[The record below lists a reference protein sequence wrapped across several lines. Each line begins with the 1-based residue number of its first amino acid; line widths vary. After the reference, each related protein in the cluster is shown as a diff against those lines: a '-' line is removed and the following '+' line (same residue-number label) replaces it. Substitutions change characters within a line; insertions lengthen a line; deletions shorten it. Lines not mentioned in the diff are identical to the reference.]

1 MTPGGYLPQL
11 LVAEH
16 PIKEGEPRRYG
27 IRESYWKRLTALFR
41 SHPVIERVILYG
53 SRAKG
58 TYQPYS
64 DVDITLVGAAL
75 DEHQLSQIS
84 TEIDDLL
91 LPYFFDTSI
100 YHTLSNPALIAS
112 IASTGTVVYERN

>member
-1 MTPGGYLPQL
+1 MTPSSYLPQL
-11 LVAEH
+11 LVAQF
-16 PIKEGEPRRYG
+16 PIQKGEPRRYG
-27 IRESYWKRLTALFR
+27 IRESHWKRLTALFR
-41 SHPVIERVILYG
+41 SHSDIERVILYG

-75 DEHQLSQIS
+75 DGQQLSRIS

-112 IASTGTVVYERN
+112 IDSTGTVIYERK

>member
-1 MTPGGYLPQL
+1 MTPSSYLPQL
-11 LVAEH
+11 LVAQF
-16 PIKEGEPRRYG
+16 PIQKGEPRCYG
-27 IRESYWKRLTALFR
+27 IRESHWKRLTALFR
-41 SHPVIERVILYG
+41 SHSDIERVILYG

-75 DEHQLSQIS
+75 DGQQLSRIS

-112 IASTGTVVYERN
+112 IDSTGTVIYERK